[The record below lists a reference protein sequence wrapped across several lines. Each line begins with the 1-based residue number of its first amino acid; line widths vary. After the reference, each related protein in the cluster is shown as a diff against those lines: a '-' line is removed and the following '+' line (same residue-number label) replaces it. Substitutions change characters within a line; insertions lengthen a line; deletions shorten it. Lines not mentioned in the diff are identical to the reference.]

1 MLICNERNFITCDP
15 ACPHIGPHEA
25 AMEASSVLFEYEIYC
40 DQTAKYVY
48 RDDRPLVRCVEVKQ

>member
-25 AMEASSVLFEYEIYC
+25 VREFDEAHC
-40 DQTAKYVY
+40 DQEAKCVY
-48 RDDRPLVRCVEVKQ
+48 RDDRPMVKCVEVKCPATA